1 MRVDHMF
8 KVIDLH
14 GGGNGT
20 RIIFSGLPHLKSHT
34 MMEKMMEFKEKH
46 DWIRKTM
53 VLEPRGGRNLSSV
66 VITESPNPD
75 AHFGAFFMEEHGYLP
90 MCGSDTISTITAMI
104 ETGQVPKTGPQT
116 IVRMD
121 TPAGLIEATAQIDGD
136 KVTSVTFL
144 SAPAFCSL
152 SQVPLKLEK
161 FGEVIIDVAY
171 GGNFYCILDARQVG
185 LTEFDN
191 TNTKPAV
198 ELSQIVLKAVN
209 EQYKV
214 EHPELPEI
222 KGVTHVQFFLPPL
235 TEGGPTRDM
244 VILATGNVD
253 RSPCGTGTTAKV
265 ATLCSRDELRLNE
278 PFSHQSPIGSVFTGT
293 AVSQSP
299 VGNLPG
305 VRVAITGSAFILAD
319 STLYVDNNDP
329 FAQGYVLN

>member
-1 MRVDHMF
+1 MRSDHSF
-8 KVIDLH
+8 KVLDLH

-20 RIIFSGLPHLKSHT
+20 RIIFSGLPQLKSQT

-90 MCGSDTISTITAMI
+90 MCGSDTISTVTAMI
-104 ETGQVPKTGPQT
+104 ETGQVPATGPQT

-121 TPAGLIEATAQIDGD
+121 TPAGLIEATAQVEGD

-144 SAPAFCSL
+144 SAPAFCAQ
-152 SQVPLKLEK
+152 SQVPLKLDG
-161 FGEVIIDVAY
+161 FGEVIVDIAY

-198 ELSQIVLKAVN
+198 ELSHQVLKAVN
-209 EQYKV
+209 EQYNIV
-214 EHPELPEI
+214 HPELPQI
-222 KGVTHVQFFLPPL
+222 KGVTHTQFFLPP
-235 TEGGPTRDM
+235 TIEGGPTRDM
-244 VILATGNVD
+244 VILNSGNVD

-265 ATLCSRDELRLNE
+265 ATLCSRNELAMNQ
-278 PFSHQSPIGSVFTGT
+278 PFAHQSPIGSVFTGM
-293 AVSQSP
+293 AISDSP
-299 VGNLPG
+299 VGSLPG
-305 VRVAITGSAFILAD
+305 VRVAITGTAYILAD
-319 STLYVDNNDP
+319 STLYVDNNDI